1 MMKRVRYIV
10 FAGTSEGRELA
21 EYLDKMKIPACVCVA
36 TEYGE
41 ELMDQTPYIDV
52 RSGRMDA
59 DGMEKLIRELSPQA
73 VVDATHPYADVVTKN
88 IRSACKTAQVEYLR
102 LLRAPSDLEKLSGIM
117 TFPDCLSAAKWL
129 NGQSGNVF
137 LTTGMKELP
146 VFAGAVRDRERL
158 YARVLLQ
165 ENIFDEMERSG
176 LSKKQMICMQ
186 GPFTRDLN
194 AAMLKQ
200 VKASF
205 LVTKESG
212 TAGGF
217 LEKVEAAR
225 DAGAVCVVIRRPEAE
240 EGYSLEEVK
249 RLLSERLAGKDMSF
263 GERPENHKLL
273 EIGKSCQ
280 GEKSVRT
287 GENAESVSEKMR
299 RVTLLGIGMGDPDNM
314 TVEAVKAC
322 EQSECIIGAER
333 MLKTLSHFGKPMV
346 SMYRSE
352 EIAAYVEE
360 HPEYGNIV
368 IGLSGDVGFYS
379 GAKRLTEALRGVEV
393 HLLCGISSVVYFA
406 SKLQT
411 SWEDM
416 VLVSS
421 HGRDQNVIGAVLAN
435 PKVFTLASDA
445 KSIRLLAEK
454 MVYYGLS
461 DVKMTIGADLS
472 YPAELIQTGCAE
484 DFLDFDGAGIC
495 VALLENERAGR
506 HVVTHG
512 ISDEQFIRGKAPMTK
527 EEVRSISISKLRLT
541 KDAVVYDV
549 GAGTGSV
556 AVECAR
562 IAQWGNVYA
571 IERKE
576 DALALMEQ
584 NRQKFGVSNLHIV
597 SGNAPEALGELP
609 VPTHAFI
616 GGSGGNLK
624 EIVAFLLKRNP
635 AVRIVIN
642 CITLETVS
650 EAMELLK
657 ELNPDD
663 LDICCINIAKSRTL
677 AGYHMM
683 TGQNPVYIVSLQF
696 GAF

>member
-1 MMKRVRYIV
+1 MMERVKYLI
-10 FAGTSEGRELA
+10 FAGTSEGRKLA
-21 EYLDKMKIPACVCVA
+21 EYLNERQIPACVCVA

-41 ELMDQTPYIDV
+41 ELMDEMPFIHV
-52 RSGRMDA
+52 RSGRMSA
-59 DGMEKLIRELSPQA
+59 EEMKSLILDISPQA

-88 IRSACKTAQVEYLR
+88 IKTACKTAQVEYLR
-102 LLRAPSDLEKLSGIM
+102 LLRAASDLDQLPGIVA
-117 TFPDCLSAAKWL
+117 FPDCSSAAKWL
-129 NGQSGNVF
+129 DSQSGNVF

-146 VFAGAVRDRERL
+146 VFADAIADRERI

-165 ENIFDEMERSG
+165 EGIFDEMERSG

-186 GPFTRDLN
+186 GPFTRELN
-194 AAMLKQ
+194 TAMLKQ

-225 DAGAVCVVIRRPEAE
+225 DAGAVCVVIRRPSAE
-240 EGYSLEEVK
+240 EGYSLEE
-249 RLLSERLAGKDMSF
+249 
-263 GERPENHKLL
+263 
-273 EIGKSCQ
+273 I
-280 GEKSVRT
+280 EKILTVQTEDDRQKK
-287 GENAESVSEKMR
+287 ENAVPAESGLEAQPSHSIR
-299 RVTLLGIGMGDPDNM
+299 TVTLLGIGMGDIDNM

-322 EQSECIIGAER
+322 EQADCIIGAER
-333 MLKTLSHFGKPMV
+333 MLKTLSYFGKPMV

-352 EIAAYVEE
+352 EIAAYVET

-368 IGLSGDVGFYS
+368 VGLSGDVGFYS
-379 GAKRLTEALRGVEV
+379 GAKRLTEALKNVDV

-416 VLVSS
+416 ILVSS

-445 KSIRLLAEK
+445 KSIRELAEQL
-454 MVYYGLS
+454 VSYGLGN
-461 DVKMTIGADLS
+461 VKMSVGADLS
-472 YPAELIQTGCAE
+472 YTTEFIGNGCAE
-484 DFLDFDGAGIC
+484 DFLDFNEAGIC
-495 VALLENERAGR
+495 VALLENEKANR

-541 KDAVVYDV
+541 RDAVVYDV

-556 AVECAR
+556 SVECAR
-562 IAQWGNVYA
+562 IAQHGRVYA

-576 DALALMEQ
+576 DAIALMEE
-584 NRQKFGVSNLHIV
+584 NKCKFGASNLNIV
-597 SGNAPEALGELP
+597 PGNAPEALKELP
-609 VPTHAFI
+609 APTHAFI

-624 EIVAFLLKRNP
+624 EIIELLLEKNP

-657 ELNPDD
+657 ELNPED
-663 LDICCINIAKSRTL
+663 LDICCANIAKSKSL

-683 TGQNPVYIVSLQF
+683 MGQNPVYIISLQF
-696 GAF
+696 TL

>member
-1 MMKRVRYIV
+1 MTKCVKYLV

-21 EYLDKMKIPACVCVA
+21 EYLNKMQIPACVCVA
-36 TEYGE
+36 TEYGG
-41 ELMDQTPYIDV
+41 ELLDEMPYIDI

-59 DGMEKLIRELSPQA
+59 DKMERLIRELSPLA
-73 VVDATHPYADVVTKN
+73 VVDATHPYADIVTKN
-88 IRSACKTAQVEYLR
+88 IRAACRGAQAEYLR
-102 LLRAPSDLEKLSGIM
+102 LLRASSDLEKLPGIM
-117 TFPDCLSAAKWL
+117 AFPDCLSAAKWL

-146 VFAGAVRDRERL
+146 VFAEHIQNRERIF
-158 YARVLLQ
+158 ARVLLQ
-165 ENIFDEMERSG
+165 ESIFDEMERSG

-186 GPFTRDLN
+186 GPFTRELN
-194 AAMLKQ
+194 VAMLKQ

-212 TAGGF
+212 AAGGF
-217 LEKVEAAR
+217 QEKVEAAR
-225 DAGAVCVVIRRPEAE
+225 DAGAVCVVIRRPSAE
-240 EGYSLEEVK
+240 EGYSLEEIK
-249 RLLSERLAGKDMSF
+249 EILARKSAGKAGNICKAPEHAVLKE
-263 GERPENHKLL
+263 GETEGDP
-273 EIGKSCQ
+273 S
-280 GEKSVRT
+280 
-287 GENAESVSEKMR
+287 ESVR
-299 RVTLLGIGMGDPDNM
+299 RVTLLGIGMGDIDNM

-322 EQSECIIGAER
+322 EQADCIIGADR
-333 MLKTLSHFGKPMV
+333 MLKTLAHFGKPMV

-352 EIAAYVEE
+352 EIAAYIGE
-360 HPEYGNIV
+360 HREYGSIV

-379 GAKRLTEALRGVEV
+379 GAKRLTEALKGVEV
-393 HLLCGISSVVYFA
+393 RLLCGISSVVYFA

-445 KSIRLLAEK
+445 KSIRSLAENL
-454 MVYYGLS
+454 VYYDLG
-461 DVKMTIGADLS
+461 DVKMSVGADLS
-472 YPAELIQTGCAE
+472 YSSELIQTGCAL

-495 VALLENERAGR
+495 VALLENERAGDYA
-506 HVVTHG
+506 VTHG
-512 ISDEQFIRGKAPMTK
+512 IPDEQFIRGKAPMTK

-541 KDAVVYDV
+541 RDAVVYDV

-556 AVECAR
+556 SVECAR
-562 IAQWGNVYA
+562 IAQKGSVYA
-571 IERKE
+571 VERKE
-576 DALALMEQ
+576 DALALMEE
-584 NRQKFGVSNLHIV
+584 NRQKFGVPNLHIV
-597 SGNAPEALGELP
+597 SGCAPEALRELP
-609 VPTHAFI
+609 APTHVFI

-624 EIVAFLLKRNP
+624 EIIALLLEKNP

-650 EAMELLK
+650 ETMEILK
-657 ELNPDD
+657 ELNPKDV
-663 LDICCINIAKSRTL
+663 DICCVNVARSKTL

-683 TGQNPVYIVSLQF
+683 MGQNPVYIVSLQNF
-696 GAF
+696 N